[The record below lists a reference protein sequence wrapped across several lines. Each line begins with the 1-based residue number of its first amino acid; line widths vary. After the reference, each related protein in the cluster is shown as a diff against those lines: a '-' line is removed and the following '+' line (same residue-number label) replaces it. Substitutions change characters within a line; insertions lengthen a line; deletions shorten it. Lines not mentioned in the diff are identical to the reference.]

1 MNLPRCGMPFYIGV
15 REGQGCG
22 GPFLLAQDAHGHQLQ
37 DPEGLVVRSTVEA
50 REVKEASVRAEGG
63 RGLLSRFLFRC
74 VLFNTRDQVA
84 NSAARGIS
92 CSTSS
97 FTELSPGEHLPIIW
111 LCKPGR

>member
-1 MNLPRCGMPFYIGV
+1 MNLPRRGMPFYIGV

-97 FTELSPGEHLPIIW
+97 FT
-111 LCKPGR
+111 